1 MTNFLWQ
8 ICKGIEKF
16 VLAKFCSNVDK
27 KICRLISN
35 ENGKAKGKF
44 NVVTGQTKFRLVRWN
59 FFFVLWNFF
68 LKKTTRAA
76 VLGYFAK
83 WCS

>member
-1 MTNFLWQ
+1 MAFVTNFLWQ

-68 LKKTTRAA
+68 
-76 VLGYFAK
+76 
-83 WCS
+83 